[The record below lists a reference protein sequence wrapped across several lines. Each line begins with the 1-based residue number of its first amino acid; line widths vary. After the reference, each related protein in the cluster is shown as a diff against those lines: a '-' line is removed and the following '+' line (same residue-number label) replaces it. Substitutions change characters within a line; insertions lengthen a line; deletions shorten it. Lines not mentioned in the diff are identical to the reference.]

1 MVLRKKFYK
10 ILKNKMAEKKTK
22 SPNKSFGIL
31 FFIVFALFSIW
42 PTFNSGEIRT
52 WSLLIGILFLILG
65 LMNSRFLNPLN
76 FAWVKFG
83 EILGKIIAP
92 IVMAFIY
99 FFVITPIGLFMR
111 LIGKDLLSIKFL
123 KKNSYWIKRE
133 KDVGSMRK
141 QF

>member
-1 MVLRKKFYK
+1 MKDKSK
-10 ILKNKMAEKKTK
+10 IKI
-22 SPNKSFGIL
+22 SSNKSFGIL
-31 FFIVFALFSIW
+31 FFIVFTLIAVW
-42 PTFNSGEIRT
+42 PTFNSGDVRK

-83 EILGKIIAP
+83 EILGRIVAP

-99 FFVITPIGLFMR
+99 FFVITPIGLLMR
-111 LIGKDLLSIKFL
+111 LTGKDLLKLKFL
-123 KKNSYWIKRE
+123 KKNSYWIRRE
-133 KDVGSMRK
+133 KNVGSMRK

>member
-1 MVLRKKFYK
+1 MKDKSK
-10 ILKNKMAEKKTK
+10 IKI
-22 SPNKSFGIL
+22 SSNKSFGIL
-31 FFIVFALFSIW
+31 FFIVFTLIAVW
-42 PTFNSGEIRT
+42 PTFNSDDVRK

-83 EILGKIIAP
+83 EILGRIVAP

-99 FFVITPIGLFMR
+99 FFVITPIGLLMR
-111 LIGKDLLSIKFL
+111 LTGKDLLKLKFL
-123 KKNSYWIKRE
+123 KKNSYWIRRE
-133 KDVGSMRK
+133 KNVGSMRK